1 MYQFLT
7 ISLTRI
13 ADDLRLATEVN
24 MKIAV
29 TYDTTM
35 PESQMSVMSGMIRKF
50 SADPLG
56 TFLEYEDP
64 GSDGDYTIRRG
75 SVAVIHD
82 DLGVVHEYEVA
93 AVLYESKWNVVLHY
107 KGEKEATEEQLRSDN
122 LSVHE
127 V

>member
-1 MYQFLT
+1 
-7 ISLTRI
+7 
-13 ADDLRLATEVN
+13 
-24 MKIAV
+24 MKIAI
-29 TYDTTM
+29 TYDTEM

-75 SVAVIHD
+75 AVAVIHD
-82 DLGVVHEYEVA
+82 EARLVHEYEVA
-93 AVLYESKWNVVLHY
+93 AVLYESKWNVVLQY